1 MNKETKNY
9 LMKKMQELRHKVLKQ
24 KKFTKKKDWK
34 EFRANVNQEEK

>member
-9 LMKKMQELRHKVLKQ
+9 LMKKMQELRQKVLRA

-34 EFRANVNQEEK
+34 NFRANVNKEEK